1 MATTKSKFR
10 ICRLWMKIRHKRKTQ
25 VMRKRVRSALFY
37 YWGKMVDLYAEL
49 DARLLEMYK
58 DRSLQPHDPAGQS
71 PTSKFTSEARLIPVG
86 IRAPERSACQP
97 EAKGSFARRRQLDL
111 RG

>member
-25 VMRKRVRSALFY
+25 AMRKRVRSALFSY
-37 YWGKMVDLYAEL
+37 REKMVDLYAEL

-58 DRSLQPHDPAGQS
+58 DRSLQTHDPAGQS
-71 PTSKFTSEARLIPVG
+71 PTTKSTPETRLILVG
-86 IRAPERSACQP
+86 IRAPERSAC
-97 EAKGSFARRRQLDL
+97 
-111 RG
+111 

>member
-1 MATTKSKFR
+1 
-10 ICRLWMKIRHKRKTQ
+10 
-25 VMRKRVRSALFY
+25 
-37 YWGKMVDLYAEL
+37 MVDLYAEL

-58 DRSLQPHDPAGQS
+58 DRSLQHHDPAGQS
-71 PTSKFTSEARLIPVG
+71 LTGKSTSEATLIPEG
-86 IRAPERSACQP
+86 IRAPERGACQP